1 MSHKRTFKNNTFL
14 SACVMH
20 YTSRCIH
27 VTCVT
32 EFRLCKVMHCKTLE
46 LHLNPPVSPVFLHPV
61 RRSFVCFTSDVNRD
75 KKQHSLCLK
84 SPRQRTEILLHRDWM
99 ELNGKKKLSCRSR
112 TESRWENSDGWNRG
126 PAVWKSHYT
135 DITKR
140 RGCNKTRSV
149 RSNPAITGH
158 PSYGI

>member
-1 MSHKRTFKNNTFL
+1 MHLYNTADPGYRRTAVWNVLLIQNLKMSHKRTSKNNTFL

-32 EFRLCKVMHCKTLE
+32 EFRLCKVMPFKTLE
-46 LHLNPPVSPVFLHPV
+46 LHLNPRVSPVFLHPV

-84 SPRQRTEILLHRDWM
+84 SPRQRTEILLHRDGIERKEEA
-99 ELNGKKKLSCRSR
+99 ELQ
-112 TESRWENSDGWNRG
+112 EPNRIEMR
-126 PAVWKSHYT
+126 K
-135 DITKR
+135 
-140 RGCNKTRSV
+140 
-149 RSNPAITGH
+149 
-158 PSYGI
+158 